1 MVGRSRLQLPV
12 GPGERPALAH
22 RARAHLEQASRA
34 AADFSGAG
42 HERYACRVRA
52 DSAQT
57 WCAQPR
63 LLQVP
68 QKSADTTGPCSRCA
82 PTSSEPT
89 NPSGEL
95 SESYARVLCSQ
106 SW

>member
-1 MVGRSRLQLPV
+1 MVGRSRLQLAV

-57 WCAQPR
+57 WCARPR
-63 LLQVP
+63 LLQAS
-68 QKSADTTGPCSRCA
+68 QKSAWSKDGALRSRS
-82 PTSSEPT
+82 PITIRLT
-89 NPSGEL
+89 L
-95 SESYARVLCSQ
+95 V
-106 SW
+106 

>member
-42 HERYACRVRA
+42 HESRLCTNLVRTTTLA
-52 DSAQT
+52 AG
-57 WCAQPR
+57 AAKIGR
-63 LLQVP
+63 HHRALLQVCP
-68 QKSADTTGPCSRCA
+68 NLLRTH
-82 PTSSEPT
+82 EPV
-89 NPSGEL
+89 
-95 SESYARVLCSQ
+95 R
-106 SW
+106 